1 MCIFV
6 ETIVSMKTKLNK
18 RELESLYLG
27 KTIEIVELSDEPF
40 VSYSGRTGLV
50 EYIDD
55 IGMLHGTWGSLA
67 IIPEADEFIVL
78 DN

>member
-1 MCIFV
+1 MR
-6 ETIVSMKTKLNK
+6 TKLNK

-27 KTIEIVELSDEPF
+27 KTIEITELYDEPF

-55 IGMLHGTWGSLA
+55 MHMLHGTWGSLA
-67 IIPEADEFIVL
+67 IIPEVDEFIVL

>member
-1 MCIFV
+1 MA
-6 ETIVSMKTKLNK
+6 TKMNK
-18 RELESLYLG
+18 MELEILYLG
-27 KTIEIVELSDEPF
+27 KIIEIVNLSDEPF

-78 DN
+78 D

>member
-1 MCIFV
+1 MA
-6 ETIVSMKTKLNK
+6 TKMNK
-18 RELESLYLG
+18 RELEALYLG
-27 KTIEIVELSDEPF
+27 RTIEIINLSDEPF

-78 DN
+78 D

>member
-1 MCIFV
+1 MA
-6 ETIVSMKTKLNK
+6 TKMNK
-18 RELESLYLG
+18 RELEALYLG
-27 KTIEIVELSDEPF
+27 RTIEIVNLADEPF

-67 IIPEADEFIVL
+67 IIPGADEFIVL
-78 DN
+78 D

>member
-1 MCIFV
+1 MA
-6 ETIVSMKTKLNK
+6 TKLNK
-18 RELESLYLG
+18 RELECLYLG
-27 KTIEIVELSDEPF
+27 RTIEIINLADEPF

-55 IGMLHGTWGSLA
+55 MHMLHGTWGSLA

-78 DN
+78 D

>member
-1 MCIFV
+1 MA
-6 ETIVSMKTKLNK
+6 TKMNK

-27 KTIEIVELSDEPF
+27 KTIEIVNLADEPF

-78 DN
+78 DY

>member
-1 MCIFV
+1 MA
-6 ETIVSMKTKLNK
+6 TKMNK
-18 RELESLYLG
+18 KELEALYLG
-27 KTIEIVELSDEPF
+27 RTIEIVNLADEPF

-78 DN
+78 D

>member
-1 MCIFV
+1 MA
-6 ETIVSMKTKLNK
+6 TKMNK

-27 KTIEIVELSDEPF
+27 KTIEIVNLSDEPF

>member
-1 MCIFV
+1 MA
-6 ETIVSMKTKLNK
+6 TKMNK

-27 KTIEIVELSDEPF
+27 KTIEIVNLADEPF

-55 IGMLHGTWGSLA
+55 IGMLHGTWGILA
-67 IIPEADEFIVL
+67 IAPEADEFIVL
-78 DN
+78 D

>member
-1 MCIFV
+1 MCINN
-6 ETIVSMKTKLNK
+6 MATKMNK
-18 RELESLYLG
+18 KELEALYLG
-27 KTIEIVELSDEPF
+27 RTIEIVNLADEPF

-78 DN
+78 D

>member
-1 MCIFV
+1 MR
-6 ETIVSMKTKLNK
+6 TKLNK

-27 KTIEIVELSDEPF
+27 KTIEIVNLADEPF
-40 VSYSGRTGLV
+40 VSYGGRTGLV

-67 IIPEADEFIVL
+67 IIPEVDEFIVL

>member
-1 MCIFV
+1 MA
-6 ETIVSMKTKLNK
+6 TKLNK
-18 RELESLYLG
+18 RELEALYLG
-27 KTIEIVELSDEPF
+27 RTIEIISLSDEPF

-78 DN
+78 D

>member
-1 MCIFV
+1 M
-6 ETIVSMKTKLNK
+6 ETKMKKG
-18 RELESLYLG
+18 ELESLYLG
-27 KTIEIVELSDEPF
+27 RTIEIVNLADEPF

-78 DN
+78 D

>member
-1 MCIFV
+1 M
-6 ETIVSMKTKLNK
+6 ETKLK
-18 RELESLYLG
+18 KGELENLYLG
-27 KTIEIVELSDEPF
+27 RTIEIVNLADEPF

-78 DN
+78 D

>member
-1 MCIFV
+1 MA
-6 ETIVSMKTKLNK
+6 TKMNK

-27 KTIEIVELSDEPF
+27 KTIEIVNLSDEPF

-78 DN
+78 D